1 MLESIEIVEE
11 IFQGETNFHIMEQNK
26 TSGARSLEKAFD
38 LLFSFQARAPEQS
51 LSQISRQLRFPPST
65 ARRLLKVLMSR
76 RLIQQ
81 NRMTKLYRLGPGI
94 LYLASLAKEGSDIRK
109 IALPVMERLRDATRE
124 NTALHELREGKRVC
138 IEKVESK
145 QVLRDTI
152 LIGDQFPAHAGATGK
167 VLLAHLPKE
176 ELAKYLDSKPLQSLT
191 PRTINDP
198 KKLVAELAR
207 IRKRGVAFSC
217 GERVM
222 DGLCAVSAPIF
233 DSEEQVHY
241 CLTVTL
247 TPFRLQAAGRDKL
260 FAAVKNAAR
269 EISIKYGALA
279 GRSRGAFQVLKE
291 TAPDSR
297 RDAYKQRMS
306 L

>member
-1 MLESIEIVEE
+1 
-11 IFQGETNFHIMEQNK
+11 MEQNK
-26 TSGARSLEKAFD
+26 SLGARSLEKAFD
-38 LLFSFQARAPEQS
+38 LLFLFQAHAPEQS
-51 LSQISRQLRFPPST
+51 LFQLSRQLRFPPST
-65 ARRLLKVLMSR
+65 ARRLLKVMMSR

-81 NRMTKLYRLGPGI
+81 DRLTKLYRLGPGI

-109 IALPVMERLRDATRE
+109 IALPVMERLRDVTRE
-124 NTALHELREGKRVC
+124 NTALHELREGNRVC

-176 ELAKYLDSKPLQSLT
+176 ELAKYLDTRKPLQSLT

-198 KKLVAELAR
+198 KKLVAELER
-207 IRKRGVAFSC
+207 IKKRGVAFSC

-233 DSEEQVHY
+233 DSEERVHY

-247 TPFRLQAAGRDKL
+247 TPFRLQAAGREKL
-260 FAAVKNAAR
+260 FSAVKNAAR

-279 GRSRGAFQVLKE
+279 GRRRAPFQPVKE
-291 TAPDSR
+291 TAPESR
-297 RDAYKQRMS
+297 RYAYKPRMS

>member
-1 MLESIEIVEE
+1 
-11 IFQGETNFHIMEQNK
+11 MEQK
-26 TSGARSLEKAFD
+26 QSMGARSVEKAFD
-38 LLFSFQARAPEQS
+38 LLFSFQAQAPQQS
-51 LSQISRQLRFPPST
+51 LSEISRQLRFPPST
-65 ARRLLKVLMSR
+65 ARRLLKVMVSR

-81 NRMTKLYRLGPGI
+81 DRITKLYRLGPGI
-94 LYLASLAKEGSDIRK
+94 LYLASLAKEGLDVRK
-109 IALPVMERLRDATRE
+109 IALPVMERLRDATGE

-176 ELAKYLDSKPLQSLT
+176 ELANYIDSRKSLQSLT
-191 PRTINDP
+191 PRTITNP

-207 IRKRGVAFSC
+207 IKKRGVAFSC

-233 DSEEQVHY
+233 DSEERVHY
-241 CLTVTL
+241 CLTITL

-260 FAAVKNAAR
+260 FTAVKDAAR
-269 EISIKYGALA
+269 EISTSYGALTC
-279 GRSRGAFQVLKE
+279 GGGAAVQVNKTVL
-291 TAPDSR
+291 DSKW
-297 RDAYKQRMS
+297 DADKQRIS

>member
-1 MLESIEIVEE
+1 ME
-11 IFQGETNFHIMEQNK
+11 HIRII
-26 TSGARSLEKAFD
+26 GARSLEKAFD
-38 LLFSFQARAPEQS
+38 LLFSFQAQAPEQS

-65 ARRLLKVLMSR
+65 ARRLLKVMISR

-81 NRMTKLYRLGPGI
+81 DRLTKLYRLGPGI

-109 IALPVMERLRDATRE
+109 IALPVMERLRDVTRE
-124 NTALHELREGKRVC
+124 NTALHELREGNRVC

-176 ELAKYLDSKPLQSLT
+176 ELAKYLDSRKPLQSLT

-198 KKLVAELAR
+198 KRLVAELAR

-233 DSEEQVHY
+233 DSEERVRY

-247 TPFRLQAAGRDKL
+247 TPFRLQATGREKL
-260 FAAVKNAAR
+260 FSAVKNAAR
-269 EISIKYGALA
+269 EISIKYGAPA
-279 GRSRGAFQVLKE
+279 GRSRNGSQVLRE
-291 TAPDSR
+291 SAPDSR
-297 RDAYKQRMS
+297 PDADKQRLS